1 MKPVVLSLA
10 PLPADLVK
18 ALILQTGGVPDFD
31 VVYGNGMSRRELIEA
46 FARADAVLGDYTF
59 KQGIDREV
67 LERASSL
74 KLIQQPSVGYQ
85 HIDINACTQAGIRV
99 ANTPGAN
106 TVSVAEHTIAWGLCL
121 LRNLFAAHRSM
132 KQGRWE
138 QMSVKPAELSG
149 KIWGLIGLGRI
160 GKAVALRLKPFG
172 PGRVLYTDITRL
184 GGDDEDRYGVEY
196 RGLHDLLRHS
206 DIVSLHAPLTDET
219 RGMIGKAELDLMK
232 PTAFLINVARGEL
245 VDSDALAGAL
255 QEGKIAGAAC
265 DVFSEE
271 PVSPDD
277 PLLKV
282 PGDKILLSPHVAGV
296 SNEAAG
302 RIINM
307 ATNNLARVLKGEEPL
322 YVVNPLSERR
332 RP

>member
-18 ALILQTGGVPDFD
+18 ALILQTEGVPDFD
-31 VVYGNGMSRRELIEA
+31 VVFGHEMSRPELGEA
-46 FARADAVLGDYTF
+46 IARADAVLGDYTF

-67 LERASSL
+67 LAKASSVR
-74 KLIQQPSVGYQ
+74 LIQQPSVGYQ
-85 HIDINACTQAGIRV
+85 HIDIDACTKAKIRV

-121 LRNLFAAHRSM
+121 LRNLFAAHQGM

-138 QMSVKPAELSG
+138 QMAVKPAELSG
-149 KIWGLIGLGRI
+149 KTWGLIGLGRI
-160 GKAVALRLKPFG
+160 GKAVAVRLKPFG
-172 PGRVLYTDITRL
+172 LGKVLYTDIARA
-184 GGDDEDRYGVEY
+184 GEDVEDQYGVEY
-196 RGLHDLLRHS
+196 CGLPDLLKLS
-206 DIVSLHAPLTDET
+206 DIVSLHAPLTDAT
-219 RGMIGKAELDLMK
+219 RGMIGKAELEAMK
-232 PTAFLINVARGEL
+232 PTAYLINVARGEL
-245 VDSDALAGAL
+245 VDTDALADAL
-255 QEGKIAGAAC
+255 RSGKIAGAAC
-265 DVFSEE
+265 DVFAEE

-282 PGDKILLSPHVAGV
+282 PGDKVLLSPHVAGV

-322 YVVNPLSERR
+322 YIVNPL
-332 RP
+332 P